1 MGRDSAK
8 NTALRIFDARPGA
21 PLIIPGALEVRAGKP
36 GGGKVAA
43 SLAHAPPT
51 LGPAADDHD
60 DRNRT
65 EHQIEGGGA
74 VSQRRSDGHH
84 TLLARLFRL
93 FRGLPVR
100 P

>member
-21 PLIIPGALEVRAGKP
+21 PLIIPGALEVRARRP

-43 SLAHAPPT
+43 SLDHVLPT
-51 LGPAADDHD
+51 LGPAAAAHD

-74 VSQRRSDGHH
+74 VSQRGSHQ
-84 TLLARLFRL
+84 TLPARLFRL
-93 FRGLPVR
+93 LRGLLATR
-100 P
+100 PR